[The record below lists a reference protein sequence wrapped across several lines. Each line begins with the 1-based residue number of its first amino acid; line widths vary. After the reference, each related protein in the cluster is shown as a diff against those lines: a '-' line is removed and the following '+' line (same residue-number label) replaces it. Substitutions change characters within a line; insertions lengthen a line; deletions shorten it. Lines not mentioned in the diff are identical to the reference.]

1 MVVSR
6 MTKSLRFVPGW
17 IFIFILFW
25 VTASFAAQDG
35 SFEAW
40 LEKYGAWDRLE
51 QEYAAASS
59 DDAPETVLKRAQVY
73 LNLNSPKQALEIIE
87 MSTAFE
93 DNATEAQRLFLGG
106 KAHRALG
113 DLSKSVLWF
122 TQSAKFIHDPG
133 KLKRKF
139 RQEPEME
146 TVWSDVWTKMYWSY
160 LSNFTLSKDAQFD
173 ALNQILGV
181 GHTVWNDDFWQKAGA
196 VLPTAVANATQV
208 SPLSHP
214 VAAQLGPDGL
224 PLPPFVSKSD
234 AEAVVSSMA
243 MVSLEKFDEA
253 RIRVET
259 IGQQPVREFWL
270 MVINFLENGKK
281 PDDITAF
288 LNGNYLKAYAFWA
301 GNVLAP
307 YSASRARWLLGNPDS
322 APWKKFRNKLLSM
335 PLADANKAIDNEL
348 GSMLISEDTATLLH
362 SFKLALSLSDG
373 DFINSATTWNKI
385 NKRDL
390 PLALKLAAVLLFKE
404 DLKNVLPL
412 DPAESFMV
420 YPTLCALAGAAG
432 DDLNAKTE
440 APFWTVAA
448 KGNLQ
453 RLSTRD
459 WPFDK
464 LLLLAYWQEAFA
476 QKPSLSLAKRSA
488 FLFDGTSFGI
498 DCMLYLA
505 DKAVRSKDLQLGAFY
520 LNRINGDSLSAAQQ
534 MSWLD
539 TKLRLE
545 LDAGKTDTALK
556 TFKEMTSL
564 NERIPVMT
572 RLRLALLYQQRRDY
586 DTAREQLLIM
596 WNDRNDLSTEL
607 QAETLF
613 WLGEGEQAVRKTDKA
628 LDYYLRLAWQYP
640 QENIWAL
647 TAMYRASLIYERQGK
662 YETAKRLLTTVVR
675 RADRKEQREAAK
687 ARINA
692 IDKKMGVS
700 DEKKDSTLVY
710 PF

>member
-1 MVVSR
+1 
-6 MTKSLRFVPGW
+6 MTKTFRQVPVWILLLSLS
-17 IFIFILFW
+17 L

-40 LEKYGAWDRLE
+40 LEQYGAWDRLE
-51 QEYAAASS
+51 QEYAAEPSG
-59 DDAPETVLKRAQVY
+59 DTPETILKRAQVY
-73 LNLNSPKQALEIIE
+73 LNLNSPKQALEIVE
-87 MSTAFE
+87 MSTAFA
-93 DNATEAQRLFLGG
+93 DNATESKRLFLGG
-106 KAHRALG
+106 KAQRALG

-122 TQSAKFIHDPG
+122 TQSAKFINDPG
-133 KLKRKF
+133 ELKNTF

-146 TVWSDVWTKMYWSY
+146 TVWADVWTKMYWSY
-160 LSNFTLSKDAQFD
+160 LSNYTLSRDAQLE
-173 ALNQILGV
+173 ALHQILDV
-181 GHTVWNDDFWQKAGA
+181 GGTVWNDEFWEKAA
-196 VLPTAVANATQV
+196 SVLSPAADNATLGTTVPAPAVQI
-208 SPLSHP
+208 
-214 VAAQLGPDGL
+214 GPDGL
-224 PLPPFVSKSD
+224 PVPPFVSKSD
-234 AEAVVSSMA
+234 AEAIASSMA
-243 MVSLEKFDEA
+243 MISLEKFDEA
-253 RIRVET
+253 RVRVEA
-259 IGQQPVREFWL
+259 IAQQPVREFWL
-270 MVINFLENGKK
+270 MVINFLETGAS
-281 PDDITAF
+281 PGGMTVF

-307 YSASRARWLLGNPDS
+307 YSASRAQWLLGNPDS

-335 PLADANKAIDNEL
+335 PLEDANKAIDNEL
-348 GSMLISEDTATLLH
+348 GSMLISEDTATLLN

-373 DFINSATTWNKI
+373 DFISSATTWNKI
-385 NKRDL
+385 DKRKL

-412 DPAESFMV
+412 DPAESFIV

-432 DDLNAKTE
+432 DDLNPTE
-440 APFWTVAA
+440 APFWTVAS
-448 KGNLQ
+448 KDNLK

-464 LLLLAYWQEAFA
+464 LLLLAYWQESFA
-476 QKPSLSLAKRSA
+476 QKPTTALAKRSA

-505 DKAVRSKDLQLGAFY
+505 DTTVRSKDLQLGAFY
-520 LNRINGDSLSAAQQ
+520 LNRINSDSLSSAQK

-556 TFKEMTSL
+556 TFKEMTAL
-564 NERIPVMT
+564 DERIPVMT
-572 RLRLALLYQQRRDY
+572 RLRLALLYQQRRDF

-596 WNDRNDLSTEL
+596 WKDRNELTTAL

-613 WLGEGEQAVRKTDKA
+613 WLGEGEQAVRNTDKA

-687 ARINA
+687 ARIDA

-700 DEKKDSTLVY
+700 DEKKESALVY

>member
-1 MVVSR
+1 
-6 MTKSLRFVPGW
+6 MTKKLCRISALVLSFNFFLVAVSL
-17 IFIFILFW
+17 
-25 VTASFAAQDG
+25 AAQDD
-35 SFEAW
+35 SFESW

-51 QEYAAASS
+51 QEYAAVPSG
-59 DDAPETVLKRAQVY
+59 DTPETILKRAQVY

-87 MSTAFE
+87 MSTAFD

-122 TQSAKFIHDPG
+122 TQSAKFTQDNSR
-133 KLKRKF
+133 LRQNF

-160 LSNFTLSKDAQFD
+160 LSNYTLSRDAQLD
-173 ALNQILGV
+173 ALNQILAV
-181 GHTVWNDDFWQKAGA
+181 GRTVWDDDFWEKAAAVLNPAADNASRAA
-196 VLPTAVANATQV
+196 VLPA
-208 SPLSHP
+208 P
-214 VAAQLGPDGL
+214 AAPELGPDGL
-224 PLPPFVSKSD
+224 PLPPFISKSD
-234 AEAVVSSMA
+234 TEAVVSSMA
-243 MVSLEKFDEA
+243 LVSLEKFDEA
-253 RIRVET
+253 RVRIET
-259 IGQQPVREFWL
+259 IAQPPVREFWL
-270 MVINFLENGKK
+270 KVINFLETGAE
-281 PDDITAF
+281 PGDITVF
-288 LNGNYLKAYAFWA
+288 LDGNYLKAYAFWA

-307 YSASRARWLLGNPDS
+307 YSASRASWLLGNPDS

-335 PLADANKAIDNEL
+335 PLADAHKAIDNEL

-373 DFINSATTWNKI
+373 DFISSATTWNKI
-385 NKRDL
+385 DKRKL

-420 YPTLCALAGAAG
+420 YPTLCALTGAAG

-440 APFWTVAA
+440 APFWTVAS
-448 KGNLQ
+448 KNNLK

-464 LLLLAYWQEAFA
+464 LLLLAYWQESFA
-476 QKPSLSLAKRSA
+476 QKPTTALAKRSA

-498 DCMLYLA
+498 NSVLYLA
-505 DKAVRSKDLQLGAFY
+505 DSAVRSKNLQMGAFY
-520 LNRINGDSLSAAQQ
+520 LNRINADSLSAPQK

-556 TFKEMTSL
+556 TFKEMSSL
-564 NERIPVMT
+564 DERIPVMT
-572 RLRLALLYQQRRDY
+572 RLRLALLYQQRRDF

-596 WNDRNDLSTEL
+596 WKDRNKLPTAL

-613 WLGEGEQAVRKTDKA
+613 WLGEGEQAVRNTDKA

-692 IDKKMGVS
+692 IDKKMGETDKNEES
-700 DEKKDSTLVY
+700 ALVY

>member
-1 MVVSR
+1 
-6 MTKSLRFVPGW
+6 MTKKLHLPALVLVFTFSL
-17 IFIFILFW
+17 
-25 VTASFAAQDG
+25 ASAALAAQNG

-40 LEKYGAWDRLE
+40 LEQYGAWDRLE
-51 QEYAAASS
+51 KEYAAVPSG
-59 DDAPETVLKRAQVY
+59 DTPETVLKRAQVY

-87 MSTAFE
+87 MSTAFD
-93 DNATEAQRLFLGG
+93 DNATEAKRLFLGG
-106 KAHRALG
+106 KAHRAMG

-122 TQSAKFIHDPG
+122 TQSAKYARDLG
-133 KLKRKF
+133 VLKENF

-146 TVWSDVWTKMYWSY
+146 RVWADVWTKMYWSY
-160 LSNFTLSKDAQFD
+160 LSNYTLSRDAQLD
-173 ALNQILGV
+173 ALTQVLDV
-181 GHTVWNDDFWQKAGA
+181 GRRVWNDEFWEKAAA
-196 VLPTAVANATQV
+196 VL
-208 SPLSHP
+208 SPADGNGTLGSAP
-214 VAAQLGPDGL
+214 SLPAAPLGPDGL
-224 PLPPFVSKSD
+224 PLPPFVSKVD
-234 AEAVVSSMA
+234 TEAIVSSMA
-243 MVSLEKFDEA
+243 MVSLEKFEEA
-253 RIRVET
+253 RVRVSVIT
-259 IGQQPVREFWL
+259 QQPVRDFWL
-270 MVINFLENGKK
+270 MVINFLETGAEPVN
-281 PDDITAF
+281 ITEF
-288 LNGNYLKAYAFWA
+288 LSANYLKAYAFWA

-307 YSASRARWLLGNPDS
+307 YSASRAQWLLGNPDS
-322 APWKKFRNKLLSM
+322 APWKKFRNNLLSM
-335 PLADANKAIDNEL
+335 PFADANKAIDNEL
-348 GSMLISEDTATLLH
+348 GSMLISEDTATLLN

-373 DFINSATTWNKI
+373 DFISSATTWNKI
-385 NKRDL
+385 DKRKL

-432 DDLNAKTE
+432 DDLNARTE
-440 APFWTVAA
+440 APFWTVAS
-448 KGNLQ
+448 KDNLK

-464 LLLLAYWQEAFA
+464 LLLLAYWQESFA
-476 QKPSLSLAKRSA
+476 RKPTTALAKCSA

-498 DCMLYLA
+498 NCMLYLA
-505 DKAVRSKDLQLGAFY
+505 DTAVRSKNLQLGAFY
-520 LNRINGDSLSAAQQ
+520 LNRINGDSLSSSQK

-545 LDAGKTDTALK
+545 LDAGKTETALK

-564 NERIPVMT
+564 DAKIPVMT
-572 RLRLALLYQQRRDY
+572 RLRLALLYQQRREFDA
-586 DTAREQLLIM
+586 ARDQLMIM
-596 WNDRNDLSTEL
+596 WNDRNELSSEL

-613 WLGEGEQAVRKTDKA
+613 WLGEGEQAVRNTDKA

-662 YETAKRLLTTVVR
+662 YETARKLLTTVVR

-687 ARINA
+687 ARIDA

-700 DEKKDSTLVY
+700 DKGKESTLVY

>member
-1 MVVSR
+1 
-6 MTKSLRFVPGW
+6 MTKTLRRISAW
-17 IFIFILFW
+17 IVLSNLILAT
-25 VTASFAAQDG
+25 VSFAAQDT

-40 LEKYGAWDRLE
+40 LEQYGAWDRLE
-51 QEYAAASS
+51 QEYAAESTGDS
-59 DDAPETVLKRAQVY
+59 PETILKRAQVY

-87 MSTAFE
+87 MSTAFN

-133 KLKRKF
+133 VLRHYF
-139 RQEPEME
+139 RQELEME
-146 TVWSDVWTKMYWSY
+146 TVWADVWTKMYWSY
-160 LSNFTLSKDAQFD
+160 LSNYTLSRDAQLD
-173 ALNQILGV
+173 ALNQILAV
-181 GHTVWNDDFWQKAGA
+181 GHTVWNDDFWEKAAA
-196 VLPTAVANATQV
+196 VLNPAADNASQAA
-208 SPLSHP
+208 SLQAPP
-214 VAAQLGPDGL
+214 AQLGPDGL

-234 AEAVVSSMA
+234 AEAIVSSMA
-243 MVSLEKFDEA
+243 LVSLEKFDEA
-253 RIRVET
+253 RVRADT
-259 IGQQPVREFWL
+259 INQQPVREFWL
-270 MVINFLENGKK
+270 MVINFLETGAV
-281 PDDITAF
+281 PADISGF
-288 LNGNYLKAYAFWA
+288 LNGNYLKAYAFWS

-307 YSASRARWLLGNPDS
+307 YSSSRARWLLGNPDS

-335 PLADANKAIDNEL
+335 PLVDAIKAIDNEL
-348 GSMLISEDTATLLH
+348 GSMLISEDTAALLN

-373 DFINSATTWNKI
+373 DFSSSATTWDKI
-385 NKRDL
+385 DKRRL
-390 PLALKLAAVLLFKE
+390 PLALKLASVLLFKE

-432 DDLNAKTE
+432 DDLNANTE
-440 APFWTVAA
+440 APFWTVAPRD
-448 KGNLQ
+448 NLK

-464 LLLLAYWQEAFA
+464 LLLLAYWQETFA
-476 QKPSLSLAKRSA
+476 KKPTTALAKRSA

-498 DCMLYLA
+498 NSMLYLA
-505 DKAVRSKDLQLGAFY
+505 DSAVKSKNLQLGAFY
-520 LNRINGDSLSAAQQ
+520 LNRINNDSLSATQK

-564 NERIPVMT
+564 DEAIPVMT

-586 DTAREQLLIM
+586 DTARDQLLIM
-596 WNDRNDLSTEL
+596 WKNRNGLTTAL

-613 WLGEGEQAVRKTDKA
+613 WLGEGEQAVRNTDKA
-628 LDYYLRLAWQYP
+628 LDHYLRLAWKYP

-700 DEKKDSTLVY
+700 NKEKDSTLVY